1 MSTLNKAVAIA
12 YQAHENQVDKSG
24 EPYIL
29 HPMRLAS
36 KFDHSD
42 LKTIALLH
50 DVVED
55 SNITVFDLEKMGFSF
70 PIIEAILCL
79 TKRSTKSYDDFI
91 QRVNGN
97 ILATQV
103 KIEDLKDNL
112 NICRLKTQLSEDDL
126 ERICKYHKAYLQLI
140 SKL

>member
-1 MSTLNKAVAIA
+1 
-12 YQAHENQVDKSG
+12 
-24 EPYIL
+24 
-29 HPMRLAS
+29 MRLAS
-36 KFDHSD
+36 KFEHSD
-42 LKTIALLH
+42 LKIIALLH

-55 SNITVFDLEKMGFSF
+55 SNITVLDLEKMGFSF
-70 PIIEAILCL
+70 PTIEGIECL
-79 TKRSTKSYDDFI
+79 TKKSTESYDGFI
-91 QRVNGN
+91 QRVSGN

-126 ERICKYHKAYLQLI
+126 ESICKYHKAYLQLI